1 MSAPEDKKNVG
12 GNPGCGPKTT
22 YDPRYAKIAYK
33 LCLLGKTNKEIADIL
48 CVNETTIYDWQKGNA
63 DFNQAFIDGKEMAD
77 ADVAK
82 SLYHRA
88 IGYSHESVKIM
99 QNNGVPVIV
108 PFTQYYPPDTQAAT
122 RWLMNR
128 QPKLWRDRP
137 TEENADAPAPDKVQ
151 VDVVDAGIE
160 DTDLAGGDAIAE

>member
-1 MSAPEDKKNVG
+1 MEAPKDKKNVG
-12 GNPGCGPKTT
+12 GNPGCGAKSM

-48 CVNETTIYDWQKGNA
+48 CVNETTIYDWQKEYS
-63 DFNQAFIDGKEMAD
+63 DFNQAFVDGKELAD

-88 IGYSHESVKIM
+88 IGYQHPAKKIM

-108 PFTQYYPPDTQAAT
+108 DYTEYYPPDTQAAT

-137 TEENADAPAPDKVQ
+137 TEESADTPTPDKVQ
-151 VDVVDAGIE
+151 VDVVDASVP
-160 DTDLAGGDAIAE
+160 DADGNGQA